1 VTANFESGKTLC
13 LLNENA
19 QCNAIWVSQP
29 DGLRLAHFQ
38 TFQRELTRQ
47 EHESVRAAYET
58 CVRHCLLGRDH
69 FQLRT
74 Q

>member
-1 VTANFESGKTLC
+1 MTGNFEAGKTLC

-38 TFQRELTRQ
+38 TIQRELACQ
-47 EHESVRAAYET
+47 EHASADAAYEG
-58 CVRHCLLGRDH
+58 CARHCLPGRNR
-69 FQLRT
+69 FQ
-74 Q
+74 